1 MFGMKWHS
9 LVSETQF
16 AVHQS
21 VQGISELAAAVHADQ
36 LFDAGRNDEVRH
48 LLNNGLFAY
57 TTGLERLAKLTLS
70 AVHYRTHGDFPNV
83 RKFGHRISDLLEGL
97 RQVDSSQYSHDGYSM
112 IYVRRGL
119 PTSFTAGHLSLLDDY
134 AQGSGR
140 YEFLDSLSKSGLEPD
155 LYTRWMGL
163 CQLTQPTSM
172 VTQMCGLPRAIA
184 SSLYTASRMLESAA
198 DLGTFDWLIEPY
210 IDNCLNEYLYDV
222 SVEVALIYYEVSRWV
237 AAHLSAVSEQI
248 FYHDPRPVSA
258 YPLFPL
264 LGEVTDPRLLLSRD
278 MFVQLNILKLNDIDV
293 TIEGIC
299 DVEAAF
305 DSLDRRG

>member
-1 MFGMKWHS
+1 
-9 LVSETQF
+9 
-16 AVHQS
+16 
-21 VQGISELAAAVHADQ
+21 
-36 LFDAGRNDEVRH
+36 
-48 LLNNGLFAY
+48 
-57 TTGLERLAKLTLS
+57 
-70 AVHYRTHGDFPNV
+70 
-83 RKFGHRISDLLEGL
+83 
-97 RQVDSSQYSHDGYSM
+97 
-112 IYVRRGL
+112 
-119 PTSFTAGHLSLLDDY
+119 
-134 AQGSGR
+134 
-140 YEFLDSLSKSGLEPD
+140 
-155 LYTRWMGL
+155 
-163 CQLTQPTSM
+163 
-172 VTQMCGLPRAIA
+172 
-184 SSLYTASRMLESAA
+184 MLESAA